1 MENCYPS
8 SYLLVLSC
16 IAQASPAEG
25 SKGSA
30 SDAKD
35 TNADSEVAAAT
46 AAAPSEN
53 EDVATRIAFL
63 QGLLDQ
69 TGNVKSVSA
78 ALATHVLSTLTDMVL
93 TVDILK
99 STGVG
104 RTINKLRKHATPSVA
119 KAATQLVAK
128 WKKDLL

>member
-1 MENCYPS
+1 VEF
-8 SYLLVLSC
+8 LVDLTV
-16 IAQASPAEG
+16 QAAPGVET
-25 SKGSA
+25 SA
-30 SDAKD
+30 SR
-35 TNADSEVAAAT
+35 NASASKNANGDSEVAAAT
-46 AAAPSEN
+46 AAAPSES
-53 EDVATRIAFL
+53 EDVATRVGFL

-69 TGNVKSVSA
+69 NGSVKNVSA
-78 ALATHVLSTLTDMVL
+78 ALATHVLTTLAEMVL

-99 STGVG
+99 NTGVG

>member
-1 MENCYPS
+1 METFKS
-8 SYLLVLSC
+8 S
-16 IAQASPAEG
+16 G
-25 SKGSA
+25 SNTK
-30 SDAKD
+30 K
-35 TNADSEVAAAT
+35 TNVDSEVAAAT

-53 EDVATRIAFL
+53 EDIATRIGFL

-69 TGNVKSVSA
+69 NGDVKSVSA
-78 ALATHVLSTLTDMVL
+78 ALATHVLNTLAGMML

-104 RTINKLRKHATPSVA
+104 RTINKLRKHTTPLVA